1 MLKHSPTVFPTTLQL
16 VVAIAVFSVLTRPK
30 TVSCT
35 VPLIKFQSRPSRAP
49 LIPSPIAFPRLF
61 QWKFFAK
68 VSTNPKAVFS
78 PLENVLPTNFQSVAS
93 MKPFRKVAMLFAILL
108 QVFWI
113 LPHGIR
119 SSASL
124 SLLPTMAPSSVKSP
138 DFQESLISFARSLKR
153 LLMAVVWNISLT
165 PPSGDVS
172 VPLPVPPDPELSESS
187 FSLLIWSNPRRV
199 R

>member
-35 VPLIKFQSRPSRAP
+35 VPLIRFQSRPSRAP

-78 PLENVLPTNFQSVAS
+78 PLENVLPTNFQSAAS
-93 MKPFRKVAMLFAILL
+93 IKPFRKVAMLFAILL

-113 LPHGIR
+113 LPHLLSFSQQINAYVYSSIR
-119 SSASL
+119 RCTPFFFPCT
-124 SLLPTMAPSSVKSP
+124 LPTGGLPLLLRMPSVL
-138 DFQESLISFARSLKR
+138 F
-153 LLMAVVWNISLT
+153 
-165 PPSGDVS
+165 
-172 VPLPVPPDPELSESS
+172 
-187 FSLLIWSNPRRV
+187 
-199 R
+199 